1 MTEVISG
8 QLKKVIKTNSN
19 QSNFIKMS
27 TQSTD
32 VSVVKKDISTQVLA
46 KIDAFQSSGELKLPK
61 DFNVENALKSAY
73 IMLSDPK
80 NNILAKCD
88 KSSVAE
94 ALLKMV
100 VYGVSPI
107 KKQCYFIPYGE
118 KLECSISYAGNIA
131 IAKRYGNLKSI
142 KGNAIF
148 EGDTFEFE
156 VDEATGRRKI
166 IKHIQTLESV
176 GSNKI
181 KGAYA
186 LYELNDG
193 TIDLEVMNINQ
204 IQASWN
210 QGGSKG
216 SSPAHKSFAD
226 QMAIKTV
233 LNRACKL
240 LISSSDDSILYDPL
254 EDEKVIDVTDANVQ
268 HEIKNKANKETL
280 DFSSESIQEAEV
292 VDEEYVPNG
301 TPEMAFEP
309 AEEVAS
315 SKPGF

>member
-1 MTEVISG
+1 MEN
-8 QLKKVIKTNSN
+8 KT
-19 QSNFIKMS
+19 S
-27 TQSTD
+27 TAVST
-32 VSVVKKDISTQVLA
+32 VKNDISAQVLS
-46 KIDAFQSSGELKLPK
+46 KIDAFQKSGELTLPK
-61 DFNVENALKSAY
+61 GYNAENALKSAY
-73 IMLSDPK
+73 IILSDPK

-131 IAKRYGNLKSI
+131 IAKRYGNLKTI

-156 VDEATGRRKI
+156 VDQTTGHRKI

-186 LYELNDG
+186 VFELNDG
-193 TIDLEVMNINQ
+193 SVDVEVMSINQ
-204 IQASWN
+204 IQTSWN

-216 SSPAHKSFAD
+216 NSPAHKNFAD

-240 LISSSDDSILYDPL
+240 LISSSDDSVLYDPL
-254 EDEKVIDVTDANVQ
+254 EEDTFIDVTSENVK
-268 HEIKNKANKETL
+268 HEIKTHANKEII
-280 DFSSESIQEAEV
+280 DIEVEEQETVSNQIPVMEPTAELF
-292 VDEEYVPNG
+292 DNNG
-301 TPEMAFEP
+301 AAP
-309 AEEVAS
+309 A

>member
-1 MTEVISG
+1 MEKQT
-8 QLKKVIKTNSN
+8 
-19 QSNFIKMS
+19 S
-27 TQSTD
+27 TAVST
-32 VSVVKKDISTQVLA
+32 VKNDISAQVLS
-46 KIDAFQSSGELKLPK
+46 KIDAFQKSGELTLPK
-61 DFNVENALKSAY
+61 GYNAENALKSAY
-73 IMLSDPK
+73 IILSDPK

-131 IAKRYGNLKSI
+131 IAKRYGNLKTI

-148 EGDTFEFE
+148 EGDTFEFG
-156 VDEATGRRKI
+156 VDQTTGHRKI

-186 LYELNDG
+186 VFELNDG
-193 TIDLEVMNINQ
+193 SVDVEVMSINQ
-204 IQASWN
+204 IQTAWN

-216 SSPAHKSFAD
+216 NSPAHKNFAD

-240 LISSSDDSILYDPL
+240 LISSSDDSVLYDPL
-254 EDEKVIDVTDANVQ
+254 EEDTFIDVTSENVK
-268 HEIKNKANKETL
+268 HEIKTHANKEIIDIEVEEPETV
-280 DFSSESIQEAEV
+280 SNQIPVMEPTAELF
-292 VDEEYVPNG
+292 DNNG
-301 TPEMAFEP
+301 AAP
-309 AEEVAS
+309 A

>member
-1 MTEVISG
+1 
-8 QLKKVIKTNSN
+8 
-19 QSNFIKMS
+19 MS
-27 TQSTD
+27 TQITE
-32 VSVVKKDISTQVLA
+32 VKKDISSQVLA
-46 KIDAFQSSGELKLPK
+46 KIDAFQTSGELTLPK
-61 DFNVENALKSAY
+61 GYNAENALKSAY
-73 IMLSDPK
+73 IILSDPK

-156 VDEATGRRKI
+156 VDQTTGRRKI
-166 IKHIQTLESV
+166 IKHFQTLESV

-186 LYELNDG
+186 VYELNNGSVDV
-193 TIDLEVMNINQ
+193 EVMSINQ
-204 IQASWN
+204 IQTSWN

-216 SSPAHKSFAD
+216 NSPAHKNFAD

-240 LISSSDDSILYDPL
+240 LISSSDDAVLYDPL
-254 EDEKVIDVTDANVQ
+254 EDDKAIDITDANVQ
-268 HEIKNKANKETL
+268 NEIKNKANKESI
-280 DFSSESIQEAEV
+280 DFSKEENAIEVEAEIV
-292 VDEEYVPNG
+292 NTETSN
-301 TPEMAFEP
+301 
-309 AEEVAS
+309 EEVEQVPTTG
-315 SKPGF
+315 PGF

>member
-1 MTEVISG
+1 MSA
-8 QLKKVIKTNSN
+8 TN
-19 QSNFIKMS
+19 
-27 TQSTD
+27 TQ
-32 VSVVKKDISTQVLA
+32 VAEVKKDISTQVLA
-46 KIDAFQSSGELKLPK
+46 KIDAFQASGELTLPK
-61 DFNVENALKSAY
+61 GYNAENALKSAY
-73 IMLSDPK
+73 IILSDPK

-156 VDEATGRRKI
+156 VDQTTGHRKV

-186 LYELNDG
+186 VYELNDG
-193 TIDLEVMNINQ
+193 SVDVEVMSIAQ
-204 IQASWN
+204 IQMAWG

-216 SSPAHKSFAD
+216 NSPAHKNFAD

-240 LISSSDDSILYDPL
+240 LISSSDDSVLYDPL
-254 EDEKVIDVTDANVQ
+254 EEETVIDVTAANVQ
-268 HEIKNKANKETL
+268 HEIKTKANKQPLE
-280 DFSSESIQEAEV
+280 FEEANV
-292 VDEEYVPNG
+292 VDEEVVIAEATEELN
-301 TPEMAFEP
+301 FETAGAP
-309 AEEVAS
+309 V
-315 SKPGF
+315 F

>member
-1 MTEVISG
+1 
-8 QLKKVIKTNSN
+8 
-19 QSNFIKMS
+19 MS
-27 TQSTD
+27 TTQNT
-32 VSVVKKDISTQVLA
+32 SVETIKKDISTQVLA
-46 KIDAFQSSGELKLPK
+46 KIDSFQKSGELTLPK
-61 DFNVENALKSAY
+61 DYNAENALKSAY

-131 IAKRYGNLKSI
+131 IAKRYGKLKSI

-156 VDEATGRRKI
+156 VDTKTGRRKI
-166 IKHIQTLESV
+166 IKHSQTLESV
-176 GSNKI
+176 GTNKI

-186 LYELNDG
+186 VYELNDG
-193 TIDLEVMNINQ
+193 TTDVEVMNIAQ
-204 IQASWN
+204 IQMSWN

-216 SSPAHKSFAD
+216 NSPAHKNFAD
-226 QMAIKTV
+226 QMAVKTV
-233 LNRACKL
+233 INRACKL
-240 LISSSDDSILYDPL
+240 LISSSDDSVLYDPM
-254 EDEKVIDVTDANVQ
+254 DDDDKVIDVTDANVQ
-268 HEIKNKANKETL
+268 HEIKTSANSESL
-280 DFSSESIQEAEV
+280 DFSNTEEAIVEEIETTSEEVNNEEAL
-292 VDEEYVPNG
+292 
-301 TPEMAFEP
+301 
-309 AEEVAS
+309 EVAS
-315 SKPGF
+315 SGPNF

>member
-1 MTEVISG
+1 
-8 QLKKVIKTNSN
+8 
-19 QSNFIKMS
+19 MS
-27 TQSTD
+27 TTNTAA
-32 VSVVKKDISTQVLA
+32 VTATVKNDISVQVLS
-46 KIDAFQSSGELKLPK
+46 KIDAFQRSGELTLPK
-61 DFNVENALKSAY
+61 GYNAENALKSAY
-73 IMLSDPK
+73 IILSDPK

-142 KGNAIF
+142 KGNAVF
-148 EGDTFEFE
+148 DGDIFEFE
-156 VDEATGRRKI
+156 VDQVTGRRKI
-166 IKHIQTLESV
+166 TKHVQTLESV

-186 LYELNDG
+186 VYELNDG
-193 TIDLEVMNINQ
+193 SIDVEVMSINQ
-204 IQASWN
+204 IQTSWN

-216 SSPAHKSFAD
+216 NSPAHKNFAD

-254 EDEKVIDVTDANVQ
+254 EEDNAIDVTGENVQ
-268 HEIKNKANKETL
+268 HEIKSKANKKSL
-280 DFSSESIQEAEV
+280 DFEDAEV
-292 VDEEYVPNG
+292 VG
-301 TPEMAFEP
+301 
-309 AEEVAS
+309 EEVLQVEAYETVEGVPQMNFEEATTG
-315 SKPGF
+315 PGF

>member
-1 MTEVISG
+1 
-8 QLKKVIKTNSN
+8 
-19 QSNFIKMS
+19 MS
-27 TQSTD
+27 TESNVQ
-32 VSVVKKDISTQVLA
+32 VVQVKKDISTQVLA
-46 KIDAFQSSGELKLPK
+46 KIDAFQASGELTIPK
-61 DFNVENALKSAY
+61 DYKVENALKSAY
-73 IMLSDPK
+73 IILSDPK
-80 NNILAKCD
+80 NDILSKC
-88 KSSVAE
+88 KPASVAE

-107 KKQCYFIPYGE
+107 KKQCYFIPYGD

-156 VDEATGRRKI
+156 VDKNTGRRKV

-186 LYELNDG
+186 VYELNDG
-193 TIDLEVMNINQ
+193 SVDVEVMNINQ
-204 IQASWN
+204 IQTSWN

-216 SSPAHKSFAD
+216 NSPAHKNFAD

-240 LISSSDDSILYDPL
+240 LISSSDDAVLYDPL
-254 EDEKVIDVTDANVQ
+254 EDDKVIDVTDANVQ
-268 HEIKNKANKETL
+268 HEIKNKANAENL
-280 DFSSESIQEAEV
+280 DFSKEENAIEVEAEIIV
-292 VDEEYVPNG
+292 TGEAEQLEMVSPN
-301 TPEMAFEP
+301 F
-309 AEEVAS
+309 
-315 SKPGF
+315 

>member
-1 MTEVISG
+1 MEKETE
-8 QLKKVIKTNSN
+8 KTVA
-19 QSNFIKMS
+19 
-27 TQSTD
+27 T
-32 VSVVKKDISTQVLA
+32 VKQDISAQVLA
-46 KIDAFQSSGELKLPK
+46 RIDAFQSSGELTLPK
-61 DFNVENALKSAY
+61 GYNAENALKSAY
-73 IMLSDPK
+73 IILSDPK

-88 KSSVAE
+88 KSSIAE

-131 IAKRYGNLKSI
+131 IAKRYGGLKSI

-156 VDEATGRRKI
+156 VDGATGHRKVT
-166 IKHIQTLESV
+166 KHIQTLESV

-186 LYELNDG
+186 VYELTDG
-193 TIDLEVMNINQ
+193 SVDVEIMSISQ
-204 IQASWN
+204 IQKAWD

-216 SSPAHKSFAD
+216 NSPAHKNFAD

-240 LISSSDDSILYDPL
+240 LISSSDDSVLYDPL
-254 EDEKVIDVTDANVQ
+254 EEEHIDVASENVNYEISTKANREVIDIEA
-268 HEIKNKANKETL
+268 ETEPESH
-280 DFSSESIQEAEV
+280 DTEMIEKQSSEGELFQ
-292 VDEEYVPNG
+292 DPQ
-301 TPEMAFEP
+301 
-309 AEEVAS
+309 S
-315 SKPGF
+315 STTRQRKF